1 MKSVEEIKELQASVT
16 VLEEKAKHRSEAEWK
31 KLESQ
36 QKVYEPLILLFIK
49 NASIK
54 NYCTVHHKLFCQF
67 DVEIRTPLPCIH
79 FLLLQELQDKCTSQN
94 STIRSLEK
102 TLQMKTSELSDM
114 MERL

>member
-16 VLEEKAKHRSEAEWK
+16 VLEEKTKHRSEAEWK

-36 QKVYEPLILLFIK
+36 RKVYEPLILLFIK
-49 NASIK
+49 SASIK
-54 NYCTVHHKLFCQF
+54 NYCTVCHKLFS
-67 DVEIRTPLPCIH
+67 IH